1 VNIAFVAGLLAFT
14 QGLAWAD
21 PPGRVVRLG
30 YATGQVS
37 FLPAGATDWVQADIN
52 RPLWTGDQLWTGPD
66 ARAEL
71 QMGNAVLR
79 LAPGTSV
86 SVTAFDDKTE
96 QLQIT
101 QGTARFSVR
110 SMDGDDAIELDTPNL
125 AFAIRQPGDY
135 RVDVDAST
143 TTVGVY
149 RGEAEAFGT
158 QNAYTISAGNRVRFS
173 GTDLGDYQPVA
184 AVGRADTF
192 DTWVGE
198 RTSQY
203 EQSASARYVAP
214 DVIGY
219 QDLDSHGSWQQVP
232 TYGNVWVPTSVA
244 PDWAPYRFGH
254 WMWLDPWGWT
264 WVDDAPWGFT
274 PFHYGRWAFVDSR
287 WCWVPGPR
295 TVRAVYAPALVGF
308 VGAPNL
314 GVSVAVGVGAGV
326 AWFPLGP
333 GEVYRPA
340 YGASRDYFTRVNV
353 TNTVVNVTQVTN
365 IYNNPA
371 RTDIRYANV
380 ERPNA
385 VTAVPTQAFVEAR
398 PVQRAAVKVDT
409 RALQNTPVLAA
420 PARVAPERA
429 SIVGSGPPAQAR
441 PAPAVAERTVIAKR
455 APPPPPV
462 SIEQRQEALKRD
474 PGKPLDTA
482 ELQRLAPAQAKPNVR
497 VAQPSVAPK
506 PLPAVAAA
514 AAEKGKAANEKE
526 SPPQAARVQNEPPK
540 AEPPKAPQPE
550 LARPNAQQPPGREPP
565 TAAEKQN
572 QPPGPIARPETPGR
586 PQTGTP
592 PTQEAQPRS
601 APGAAPPS
609 TAEAQRQTAR
619 ARPEATPRPTPQEQ
633 RERGEPLK
641 RPGPEAAPNQAQT
654 PHPPQTATARPEA
667 APRPVPPGQRE
678 REPQQGPPEPA
689 QAPRAQPQ
697 AQRPP
702 ETAQQAPRAQPQPQQ
717 RAPETAQQAPRAQQP
732 QPQRPP
738 ETAQAPRQRPQQPP
752 RETPEP
758 PRQQAAATERP
769 QQQREQAP
777 QQRAPQPKGKG
788 SEDKDK
794 KDEGGK

>member
-1 VNIAFVAGLLAFT
+1 VNVAFAAGLLVLMHGF
-14 QGLAWAD
+14 AWAD
-21 PPGRVVRLG
+21 PPGRVARLG

-37 FLPAGATDWVQADIN
+37 FLPAGATDWVQADLN
-52 RPLWTGDQLWTGPD
+52 RPLWTGDQLFTGPD

-79 LAPGTSV
+79 LAPGASV
-86 SVTAFDDKTE
+86 AVTAFDDKTE
-96 QLQIT
+96 QLQVT
-101 QGTARFSVR
+101 QGSANLSVR
-110 SMDGDDAIELDTPNL
+110 SMDSDDAIELDTPNL
-125 AFAIRQPGDY
+125 AFAIRQTGDY

-158 QNAYTISAGNRVRFS
+158 QNAYTINAGNRVRFS
-173 GTDLGDYQPVA
+173 GTDLGDYQAVA
-184 AVGRADTF
+184 LGRADTF

-198 RTSQY
+198 RTAKY

-219 QDLDSHGSWQQVP
+219 QDLDSYGAWQQVP

-254 WMWLDPWGWT
+254 WVWLDPWGWT

-295 TVRAVYAPALVGF
+295 TARAVYAPALVGF

-340 YGASRDYFTRVNV
+340 YAASRDYFTRVNV

-371 RTDIRYANV
+371 RSDIRYANI

-385 VTAVPTQAFVEAR
+385 VTAVPTQAFVDAR

-409 RALQNTPVLAA
+409 RALQNAPVLAA

-429 SIVGSGPPAQAR
+429 SIIGSAPPAQAR

-455 APPPPPV
+455 TPPPPPA
-462 SIEQRQEALKRD
+462 SIERRQEALKGAA
-474 PGKPLDTA
+474 GKPLDTA
-482 ELQRLAPAQAKPNVR
+482 QLQRLAPAQSKPNVR
-497 VAQPSVAPK
+497 VVQASVAPK

-514 AAEKGKAANEKE
+514 PGEKGKAANEKE
-526 SPPQAARVQNEPPK
+526 PPPQAAEKQAAQPEPRSR
-540 AEPPKAPQPE
+540 PQP
-550 LARPNAQQPPGREPP
+550 
-565 TAAEKQN
+565 
-572 QPPGPIARPETPGR
+572 
-586 PQTGTP
+586 GTP
-592 PTQEAQPRS
+592 PTQQAQPRN
-601 APGAAPPS
+601 APGAAPA
-609 TAEAQRQTAR
+609 TAAEAQRQTAR
-619 ARPEATPRPTPQEQ
+619 AQPEATPRPTPQQ

-641 RPGPEAAPNQAQT
+641 RPGPEPAPNQ
-654 PHPPQTATARPEA
+654 
-667 APRPVPPGQRE
+667 
-678 REPQQGPPEPA
+678 A

-697 AQRPP
+697 PRPP
-702 ETAQQAPRAQPQPQQ
+702 ETAQAPRAQPQPRQ
-717 RAPETAQQAPRAQQP
+717 RPPETAQAQRAQS
-732 QPQRPP
+732 QPQRSP

-752 RETPEP
+752 REAPEP
-758 PRQQAAATERP
+758 PRQQAAVERP
-769 QQQREQAP
+769 QQRQQAP
-777 QQRAPQPKGKG
+777 QQRAAQPKGKG
-788 SEDKDK
+788 EEEKDR